1 MYVACSKQKWLIPAR
16 ILYTNLT
23 FFPCSF
29 TFNSDNCEVLHQ
41 YWSFEEKDN
50 CLDYRKIAS
59 SNRFCLEAHQI
70 AYEGNFWS
78 LCTVTF
84 WQKVDFLIINAH

>member
-84 WQKVDFLIINAH
+84 LRKVDFLISTTC